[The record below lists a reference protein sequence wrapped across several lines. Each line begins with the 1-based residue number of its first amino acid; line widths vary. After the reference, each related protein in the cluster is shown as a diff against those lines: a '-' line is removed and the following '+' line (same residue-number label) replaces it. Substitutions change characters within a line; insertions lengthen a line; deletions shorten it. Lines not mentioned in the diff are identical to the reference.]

1 MRLTADQL
9 IVSLTEYDE
18 LRDDLYVLACAVED
32 ADQDLRDAGPKPSAS
47 ELHRILETLR
57 AAARPLTD
65 RDSPHPNHPRPIS
78 S

>member
-1 MRLTADQL
+1 LTHDQL

-18 LRDDLYVLACAVED
+18 LRDDLYALACAVDDVE
-32 ADQDLRDAGPKPSAS
+32 QDLRDAGPKPSAS

-57 AAARPLTD
+57 AAAKPLRD
-65 RDSPHPNHPRPIS
+65 RELSAPKPPSPIS